1 MGKSMKHWFIINPAA
16 GKSDRTTELSYRI
29 AALCK
34 KRNFDFE
41 VVVSHAPGECESL
54 ARAAAE
60 TGEPCRIYACGG
72 DGTLNEVVNGAA
84 GYPNAAVTVFPSGSG
99 NDFIKASSDPAAF
112 FDMER
117 LLDPEEAVFDL
128 IEAGERYGLNICS
141 VGIDARVGLDVAKYK
156 RLPLVS
162 GSGAYL
168 ISTLVNVIKG
178 VHRHYVIEVAGE
190 VIDARQTLICACNGR
205 WYGGGFYPVPEAELD
220 DGLLDVLLIQP
231 VSRLKV
237 AVVIGQY
244 KAGKYQNFPDLV
256 RHLRVSEITIH
267 SDEPSKINVD
277 GEELIA
283 KDITFRISEKKL
295 RFFYPK
301 GLSWAAKPVSAA
313 AR

>member
-1 MGKSMKHWFIINPAA
+1 MGRNMKHWFIINPAA
-16 GKSDRTTELSYRI
+16 GKSDRTTELSYKI
-29 AALCK
+29 STLCK
-34 KRNFDFE
+34 ERKLDFE
-41 VVVSHAPGECESL
+41 VVVSHAPGECEAL
-54 ARAAAE
+54 ARKAAQ

-84 GYPNAAVTVFPSGSG
+84 GYSNAAVTVFPSGSG
-99 NDFIKASSDPAAF
+99 NDFIKASSDPSAF

-117 LLDPEEAVFDL
+117 LLDAEEQEFDL
-128 IEAGERYGLNICS
+128 IEVGDRFGLNICS
-141 VGIDARVGLDVAKYK
+141 IGIDARVGIDVAKYK

-205 WYGGGFYPVPEAELD
+205 WYGGGFNPVPDAVLN
-220 DGLLDVLLIQP
+220 DGLLDVLLIEP

-237 AVVIGQY
+237 ASVIGLY
-244 KAGKYQNFPDLV
+244 KTGKYHELPDYI
-256 RHLRVSEITIH
+256 RHLRVPEITIH
-267 SDEPSKINVD
+267 SDEESKINID
-277 GEELIA
+277 GELLMA
-283 KDITFRISEKKL
+283 KDVTFRISEKKL

-301 GLSWAAKPVSAA
+301 GLSWAANPVPAA
-313 AR
+313 VR